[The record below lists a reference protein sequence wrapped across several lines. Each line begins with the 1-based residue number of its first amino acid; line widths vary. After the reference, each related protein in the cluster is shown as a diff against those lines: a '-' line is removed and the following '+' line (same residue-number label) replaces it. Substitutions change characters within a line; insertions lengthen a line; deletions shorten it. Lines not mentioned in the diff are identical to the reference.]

1 MLMTTSRT
9 ATASAVTARALLVAA
24 ILGALATALVHVGT
38 SNAAPARGPVVSTAT
53 TGLGRTL
60 VNAQGRTLYLF
71 QGDKQG
77 RSSCSGACATNWPPL
92 IAAAK
97 PVAGSGVKASL
108 LGTTKRADGRMQ
120 VTYNHHP
127 VYLFIKDAKKG
138 QTSGEGLDAFGA
150 HWYAISPAGAALKNA
165 SNGSPPP
172 PGNGY

>member
-1 MLMTTSRT
+1 MLMTTNRT
-9 ATASAVTARALLVAA
+9 ATAGAVTARALLVAA
-24 ILGALATALVHVGT
+24 LFGALATALVHVGT
-38 SNAAPARGPVVSTAT
+38 SSAAPARGPVVSTAT

-71 QGDKQG
+71 QKDKQG
-77 RSSCSGACATNWPPL
+77 RSACSGACATNWPPL

-127 VYLFIKDAKKG
+127 LYLFVQDTKKG
-138 QTSGEGLDAFGA
+138 QTSGEGLNAFGA
-150 HWYAISPAGAALKNA
+150 HWYAVSPAGAALKNS
-165 SNGSPPP
+165 SNPSP